1 MTKDAGVFLMYGGSK
16 SSDEV
21 GHGNE
26 KKKRPLPFVCQV
38 LEDKEEIQNPFSKEK
53 VWLEPDAVAV
63 YDSIKGAEYLAD
75 PNNGDDPKWE
85 TVRKGITWFQK
96 YYPKEYMILLD

>member
-1 MTKDAGVFLMYGGSK
+1 MYGGSR

-26 KKKRPLPFVCQV
+26 KKKRPLPFPCIV
-38 LEDKEEIQNPFSKEK
+38 LEHPEEITNKFSGEK
-53 VWLEPDAVAV
+53 VMLEPDAVAV
-63 YDSIKGAEYLAD
+63 YDTIKGAELVGNSD
-75 PNNGDDPKWE
+75 HI
-85 TVRKGITWFQK
+85 RKGNAWFQK

>member
-1 MTKDAGVFLMYGGSK
+1 M
-16 SSDEV
+16 
-21 GHGNE
+21 
-26 KKKRPLPFVCQV
+26 
-38 LEDKEEIQNPFSKEK
+38 
-53 VWLEPDAVAV
+53 LEPDAVAV

-96 YYPKEYMILLD
+96 HYPKEYFILLD